1 RSLFVGTDGTGLL
14 QEYLRLPSLPP
25 FLAGEFPGEAYT
37 LYQGKGVCLPNR
49 PNIEY
54 YEGWEVEYDHWQ
66 ERLGRAV
73 IWAAGKEPHAQLD
86 LKASPASPSAGPPSG
101 PPYAPVHLTAK
112 LSGNPAGRDP
122 RLHVSLCKTGDEPVI
137 LPPRDAP
144 IGKTLEIVAPR
155 LPKGTCHVD
164 ARIVSSA
171 GVETWAT
178 NTLE

>member
-1 RSLFVGTDGTGLL
+1 VELMQRFDIDAQAVFWARIVDSKESHWHGGELGERRMLNLLEQKWDCFVFLGLPFSYVPTQQKLKILQAVMQGAGVVFVGTDGTGLL

-25 FLAGEFPGEAYT
+25 FLAGEIPGQAYT

-86 LKASPASPSAGPPSG
+86 LKASPASP
-101 PPYAPVHLTAK
+101 
-112 LSGNPAGRDP
+112 
-122 RLHVSLCKTGDEPVI
+122 
-137 LPPRDAP
+137 
-144 IGKTLEIVAPR
+144 
-155 LPKGTCHVD
+155 
-164 ARIVSSA
+164 
-171 GVETWAT
+171 
-178 NTLE
+178 